1 MYLLYGIVVELI
13 ELLKISF
20 ESYVNKYNKLFY
32 DWGNYIIVVKSKLIN
47 IY

>member
-20 ESYVNKYNKLFY
+20 ESYVDNII
-32 DWGNYIIVVKSKLIN
+32 NYFMIEEII
-47 IY
+47 